1 MVCCGLR
8 SSLSILRRVN
18 GCGSD
23 PETCHVT
30 MGGGRSLVVW
40 LSFEVSKQ
48 NSFQGDNVNTLAD
61 VIFECTISSSSAA
74 SNLQAG
80 FPLLTVDGRYSIAV
94 TRLRSG
100 RAEHHLII
108 VDQISHA
115 LYSKQIQT

>member
-1 MVCCGLR
+1 V
-8 SSLSILRRVN
+8 V
-18 GCGSD
+18 
-23 PETCHVT
+23 
-30 MGGGRSLVVW
+30 GGHW

-48 NSFQGDNVNTLAD
+48 NSFQGDNNVNTLAD

-80 FPLLTVDGRYSIAV
+80 FPPPLTVDGRYSIAV

-100 RAEHHLII
+100 RAEQHLII